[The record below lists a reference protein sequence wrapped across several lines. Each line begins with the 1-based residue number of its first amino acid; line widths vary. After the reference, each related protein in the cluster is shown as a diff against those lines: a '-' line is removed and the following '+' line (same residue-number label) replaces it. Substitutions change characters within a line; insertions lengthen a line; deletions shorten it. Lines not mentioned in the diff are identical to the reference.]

1 MIRYV
6 MLHYV
11 MLRCVVLSYT
21 MLCYA
26 LLCFVML
33 CHEFHANVTSRYAA
47 CRFRFQSIPQVIVG
61 GALCHDSGDLLEVE
75 LPIAIGTVPL
85 RRSYGMINKLVPT
98 SRLKQS
104 YMGGGRAFV
113 TIKNGKKYLTI
124 LFEVRAKSCWRLLL
138 RNKLNQ
144 SISQFHNHAQ

>member
-1 MIRYV
+1 
-6 MLHYV
+6 MLCYG
-11 MLRCVVLSYT
+11 VLCYLILCYAT
-21 MLCYA
+21 LCYA
-26 LLCFVML
+26 LLCYAMSFMP
-33 CHEFHANVTSRYAA
+33 CHVTSRYAA

-113 TIKNGKKYLTI
+113 TIKNGKKYSTI
-124 LFEVRAKSCWRLLL
+124 LF
-138 RNKLNQ
+138 
-144 SISQFHNHAQ
+144 